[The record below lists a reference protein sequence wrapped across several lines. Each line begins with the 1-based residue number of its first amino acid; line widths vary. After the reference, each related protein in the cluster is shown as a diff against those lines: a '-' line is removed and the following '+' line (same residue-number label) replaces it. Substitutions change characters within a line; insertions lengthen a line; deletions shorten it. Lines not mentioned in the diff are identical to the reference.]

1 MGTLRR
7 ALCDH
12 LETTRAFALNAIGVD
27 SGIYDVNQLSTVFQE
42 PDTIVRLET
51 TWIGEL
57 LEALQIIQRYMSLVE
72 RWANHI
78 YGLEHYLGVNET
90 DAARI
95 QRREISAVDLLG
107 AKSFDKD
114 YLRWV
119 LADLAEE
126 VDRLTAANEHLLTE
140 VPRLVELVQK
150 FGGVYLDQVHQ
161 VAQAWVAGG
170 RFDFPKQL
178 VTAIEAAYAETNV
191 KGILQRIG
199 RYLDVMATVV
209 TSAPVFGGTTP
220 STLYSPRLWAS
231 HRELVSQLLRHTEE
245 LKEFVWRRSQT
256 YLLLMRHQQVLLQ
269 AVLPSADS
277 IEHWLVTQYTDPKTS
292 VDQVLPPHIV
302 TDTLPFALEQA
313 EELLTEW
320 DAAVEAAL
328 PHFRNAL
335 RLNDILK
342 SPAVT
347 KFLAADQQRL
357 DLYREWRPKMAATF
371 DTLHRAAET

>member
-1 MGTLRR
+1 MATLRR

-57 LEALQIIQRYMSLVE
+57 LEALQVIQRYMSLVE

-220 STLYSPRLWAS
+220 PTLYSPRLWAS
-231 HRELVSQLLRHTEE
+231 HRELVTQLLRHTEE

-269 AVLPSADS
+269 AVLPSANS
-277 IEHWLVTQYTDPKTS
+277 IEQWLVTQYTDPKTS
-292 VDQVLPPHIV
+292 VDQVLPPHIA

-357 DLYREWRPKMAATF
+357 ELYREWRPKMAATF
-371 DTLHRAAET
+371 DTLHCAAET